1 MRFLI
6 TTKPCETDARK
17 AATRPFD
24 AALFSAY
31 MKFNE
36 EMAKAGV
43 LVVAEGLNP
52 DGFRARV
59 VLDGSKRAVVDGPF
73 AETKEVLGG
82 FYVIEVASK
91 EEAVDWALRHPAP
104 LGAGD
109 LLEIR
114 QLTELSDLEPK
125 YQALIAEAA
134 PTWSAPLWR
143 TERKTA

>member
-17 AATRPFD
+17 AATKPFD
-24 AALFSAY
+24 VALFAAY
-31 MKFNE
+31 MRFNE

-59 VLDGSKRAVVDGPF
+59 ALDGTKRAVVDGPF

-82 FYVIEVASK
+82 FYVIEVSSK

-109 LLEIR
+109 VLEIR
-114 QLTELSDLEPK
+114 QLTELSDLESK

-134 PTWSAPLWR
+134 PTWSAPRWR
-143 TERKTA
+143 NERKTA